1 MFAEKRRIFISLMA
15 VTFIF
20 ICIVVRIAWMQL
32 HVYEAETANGKSL
45 VQLSVLQRERGIVL
59 DSGRGHFYDRN
70 GVPLTG
76 KTVPVLVLFPIH
88 VSSRGTLEQQQQ
100 LANILHISY
109 ETLDRYWKQLKA
121 PEIWRQKDSDEPYQL
136 TEKAMN
142 QIETL
147 TLNGIRILP
156 YQMRYGV
163 TAVAKQWLGF
173 VAEQPEL
180 VQAQA
185 ANGLNRWKT
194 TLVTPIGAAGL
205 ERTFDPFLRGVGPST
220 VTYFVDAAKRPLL
233 GLDTRMTKPDNPF
246 YPLQVIT
253 TIDSSIQ
260 TDLEAY
266 ADRAGLK
273 KGAIVVLDAYTG
285 DIIAMVSKPAFDPK
299 HVDPK
304 NTDWGNRATKALIP
318 GSIYKIVTAAA
329 ALETVPGIT
338 QAAFECHG
346 DYGKY
351 GFSCWKE
358 GGHGLQTLEE
368 GFANSCNIVFATIG
382 EHLAPEV
389 LARYASMLG
398 LSRTIGWQ
406 ADTFMDQRNF
416 KQLDGEEAGRV
427 FTNSP
432 IDGGVMVQSSVG
444 QRDVLVSPLQ
454 AANMVATLLN
464 GGKVHA
470 PRLVKEIRYANGQ
483 LLSALGSHL
492 APSPYGSVR
501 PQTAQE
507 IAHWMQEVVTEGTG
521 TSLLKA
527 KWQVAGKS
535 GTAQVKKPGHSSTNH
550 WFIGYGPIASP
561 RYAVAVVS
569 ENQPVTGSNQATF
582 LFRGVMDILADHSL

>member
-1 MFAEKRRIFISLMA
+1 MFTEKRRIFISLM
-15 VTFIF
+15 VLTLIF
-20 ICIVVRIAWMQL
+20 TCIAGRIAWMQL
-32 HVYEAETANGKSL
+32 RVYEAPTTTGKSIA
-45 VQLSVLQRERGIVL
+45 QLSVLQRERGIVL
-59 DSGRGHFYDRN
+59 DSGRGNFYDRK
-70 GVPLTG
+70 GLPLTG
-76 KTVPVLVLFPIH
+76 KSVPVLVLFPIH
-88 VSSRGTLEQQQQ
+88 ASSRGSLEQQHQ
-100 LANILHISY
+100 LAKVLHISY
-109 ETLDRYWKQLKA
+109 EALNLYWKQLKA
-121 PEIWRQKDSDEPYQL
+121 PEIWRQAGQDEPHQL
-136 TEKAMN
+136 TSQEIQ
-142 QIETL
+142 QIESL
-147 TLNGIRILP
+147 TLNGIRVLS
-156 YQMRYGV
+156 YQMRYGA

-173 VAEQPEL
+173 VAQQPKL
-180 VQAQA
+180 VQDQA

-194 TLVTPIGAAGL
+194 ALVTPIGAAGL
-205 ERTFDPFLRGVGPST
+205 ERTFDPFLRGVGPTT

-246 YPLQVIT
+246 YPLQVMT

-260 TDLEAY
+260 TKLEAY
-266 ADRAGLK
+266 ADRSGLK

-285 DIIAMVSKPAFDPK
+285 DIIAMVSKPTFDPS

-304 NTDWGNRATKALIP
+304 NQDWGNRGTKALVP
-318 GSIYKIVTAAA
+318 GSIYKVVTAAA
-329 ALETVPGIT
+329 ALETIKGIT
-338 QAAFECHG
+338 QATFECHG

-358 GGHGLQTLEE
+358 GGHGLETLEE

-406 ADTFMDQRNF
+406 ADAFMDQRNF

-427 FTNSP
+427 FTNNP

-454 AANMVATLLN
+454 AANMVVTLLN
-464 GGKVHA
+464 GGQVHA
-470 PRLVKEIRYANGQ
+470 PRIVKEIRYANGQ
-483 LLSALGSHL
+483 LMSTLESHL
-492 APSPYGSVR
+492 APSPYGSIR
-501 PQTAQE
+501 PETAQE

-550 WFIGYGPIASP
+550 WFIGYGPVASP

-569 ENQPVTGSNQATF
+569 ENRPVTGSNQATF